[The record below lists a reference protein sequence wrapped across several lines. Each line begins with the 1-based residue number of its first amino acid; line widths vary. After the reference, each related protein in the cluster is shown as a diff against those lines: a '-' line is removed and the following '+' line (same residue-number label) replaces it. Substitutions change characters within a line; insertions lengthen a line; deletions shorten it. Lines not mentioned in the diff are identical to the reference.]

1 MSAWI
6 RIGKVG
12 KSHGVQGEFFLSGR
26 DEPFNETLTTA
37 FIGKDEKTAAKY
49 GVAHI
54 SQKSERTIIKLK
66 DVDSRDDANRLLH
79 LSIWALRDE
88 LNLSEDEFYW
98 DDMKNKPVVLP
109 NGQEVGKILTFN
121 NFGASDVVEVI
132 NDKKQSLMLPFVD
145 QYFKIKE
152 SVDGPSVILNVEYE
166 IIEELWT
173 GGKKSKSTGADNA

>member
-37 FIGKDEKTAAKY
+37 FIGKDEKTATKY

-66 DVDSRDDANRLLH
+66 DVDSRDDANRLH
-79 LSIWALRDE
+79 ARCW
-88 LNLSEDEFYW
+88 
-98 DDMKNKPVVLP
+98 
-109 NGQEVGKILTFN
+109 
-121 NFGASDVVEVI
+121 
-132 NDKKQSLMLPFVD
+132 
-145 QYFKIKE
+145 
-152 SVDGPSVILNVEYE
+152 
-166 IIEELWT
+166 
-173 GGKKSKSTGADNA
+173 